1 MPTNKN
7 AVIRYRYIDE
17 LLSNRNKRYSTVEIA
32 DIVNEKLLRDGYA
45 EVSLR
50 CIQKDIKALE
60 EEVFFADITRKNI
73 AGKECVYYTDPS
85 FSIFTKK
92 LSQEEQALLS
102 EILSTL
108 GQFDGLDNFEWLDSL
123 KNRLNIEDRK
133 RIITFSHN
141 PYLHNSNLLG
151 GLFNLI
157 SNKVVI
163 KVSYHKFSEPYS
175 PKTYIIHPYH
185 LKQFNDRWYLL
196 GACDDGHIMTLPLDR
211 IDCYEPMYNL
221 PYHEAIEDLE
231 QRFEDIV
238 GVTLYE
244 DREAQNILLW
254 VSDTQ
259 YPYIATKPIHGSQRV
274 IKGAKADTLRAQ
286 HNHFNGGLF
295 IEISCIPNREL
306 MMLLAS
312 YLGDVVLLSPQPL
325 VEEMANF
332 AKRMYE
338 NYSYLRT

>member
-17 LLSNRNKRYSTVEIA
+17 LLSNRNKRYSTAEIA
-32 DIVNEKLLRDGYA
+32 EIVNDKLVREGYA

-60 EEVFFADITRKNI
+60 EEVFCADITRESI
-73 AGKECVYYTDPS
+73 AGKECVYYSDPG
-85 FSIFTKK
+85 FSIFSKK
-92 LSQEEQALLS
+92 LSPEEQSLLS

-123 KNRLNIEDRK
+123 KQRLNVEDRK

-151 GLFNLI
+151 GLFNVI
-157 SNKVVI
+157 SNKVVV
-163 KVSYHKFSEPYS
+163 KLYYHKFGEHNSSRE
-175 PKTYIIHPYH
+175 YIIHPYH
-185 LKQFNDRWYLL
+185 LKQYNDRWYLL
-196 GACDDGHIMTLPLDR
+196 GACDDGYIVTLPLDR
-211 IDCYEPMYNL
+211 IDGYEPLYNISYCE
-221 PYHEAIEDLE
+221 PTEDLE

-244 DREAQNILLW
+244 DRELQTILLW
-254 VSDTQ
+254 VSDSQ
-259 YPYIATKPIHGSQRV
+259 YPYIDTKPLHGSQRAM
-274 IKGAKADTLRAQ
+274 KGAKAEALRLQ
-286 HNHFNGGLF
+286 YDRYSGGHFVE
-295 IEISCIPNREL
+295 IECIPNREL

-312 YLGDVVLLSPQPL
+312 FLGEVVVLSPQPV
-325 VEEMANF
+325 VEEMASY
-332 AKRMYE
+332 AKRMYD
-338 NYSYLRT
+338 NYR

>member
-17 LLSNRNKRYSTVEIA
+17 LLSNRNKRYSTAEIA
-32 DIVNEKLLRDGYA
+32 DIVNEKLVRDGYA

-60 EEVFFADITRKNI
+60 EEVFCAEITRENI
-73 AGKECVYYTDPS
+73 GGKECVYYTDPS
-85 FSIFTKK
+85 YSIFTKK
-92 LSQEEQALLS
+92 LSQEEQSLLS

-123 KNRLNIEDRK
+123 KQRLNVEDRK

-151 GLFNLI
+151 GLFNMI

-163 KVSYHKFSEPYS
+163 KLNYHKFGEGDSSRE
-175 PKTYIIHPYH
+175 YIIHPYH

-196 GACDDGHIMTLPLDR
+196 GACDDGYIVTLPLDR
-211 IDCYEPMYNL
+211 IDDYEPSYNI
-221 PYHEAIEDLE
+221 PYCEPTEDLE

-244 DREAQNILLW
+244 NRELQTILLW
-254 VSDTQ
+254 VSDKQ
-259 YPYIATKPIHGSQRV
+259 YPYIETKPIHGSQKLV
-274 IKGAKADTLRAQ
+274 KGAKADALRIE
-286 HNHFNGGLF
+286 HNRLIGGYF
-295 IEISCIPNREL
+295 IEIKCIPNREL

-312 YLGDVVLLSPQPL
+312 FLGEVVLLSPQPL
-325 VEEMANF
+325 VEEIA
-332 AKRMYE
+332 
-338 NYSYLRT
+338 SYVKKMHDSYFIRT